1 MFENEIRSRTI
12 KMDNPI
18 DQDGQPLVQKLQRER
33 VGGALAVLQGPLL
46 SIAASANTACCFST
60 SATHMGSHDAAK
72 ESISLLHP
80 CTSSAG
86 SLLHVSRVMGS
97 LQVGRL
103 TIFPLHASQMRW
115 PFVHWEMLSRCTEWT
130 TATPSAPPMDFVLS
144 TGFTARARRANTARY
159 HYDYLL

>member
-72 ESISLLHP
+72 
-80 CTSSAG
+80 G
-86 SLLHVSRVMGS
+86 S
-97 LQVGRL
+97 
-103 TIFPLHASQMRW
+103 
-115 PFVHWEMLSRCTEWT
+115 
-130 TATPSAPPMDFVLS
+130 TAHEFREARHE
-144 TGFTARARRANTARY
+144 GRARLQIL
-159 HYDYLL
+159 DF